1 MIGDCVRVVCDEGRK
16 NEMHA
21 ETGLEDQLDSQ
32 VPGSTVIVD
41 GAVGGVVGGA
51 ALM

>member
-1 MIGDCVRVVCDEGRK
+1 MFGERLRVVCDEGRQT
-16 NEMHA
+16 EMHA
-21 ETGLEDQLDSQ
+21 ETGSEDQFDSH

-41 GAVGGVVGGA
+41 GAVGSVVAGA